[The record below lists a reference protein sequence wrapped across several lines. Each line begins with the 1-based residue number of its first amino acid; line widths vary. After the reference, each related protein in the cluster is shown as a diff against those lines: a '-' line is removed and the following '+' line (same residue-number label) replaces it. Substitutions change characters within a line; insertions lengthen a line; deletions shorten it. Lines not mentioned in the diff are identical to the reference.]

1 MIIYI
6 GNYLTTH
13 QQNPNFNQFLAKK
26 FEEMGYEVV
35 RVSDKKNKFL
45 RLLDMLYTIVTYRK
59 KATYIYIDTFSSAA
73 FWFAYFSGRL
83 AFFFRIP
90 YFTIV
95 RGGDMLTRIKKSP
108 VYTHWLFNHS
118 KHNISPS
125 HFLEK
130 GLEEQGIKVIYIP
143 NFLDIEQYI
152 YKERKDIKPNI
163 LWVRSLHAI
172 YQPLMACEV
181 VNRLKDRYP
190 QIKLTMV
197 GPEKDGSKYQI
208 EKYIQENQLENN
220 IVLTGK
226 LEKKDWHQLAASHDI
241 FLNTTSIDNHPVSVI
256 EAMALGLPIVSTNA
270 GGLRFL
276 LTHNTN
282 SLLVDIDD
290 LESMCTQI
298 ESLLNDPILAYNI
311 SNKAKQLAD
320 TFDWKYI
327 KPKYEELMKEGGI
340 KLL

>member
-6 GNYLTTH
+6 GNYLTNH

-26 FEEMGYEVV
+26 FIEMGHEVIC
-35 RVSDKKNKFL
+35 VSDKKNKFL
-45 RLLDMLYTIVTYRK
+45 RLVDMLYTIIKYRK

-83 AFFFRIP
+83 AYFFRIP

-95 RGGDMLTRIKKSP
+95 RGGDMLSRMKKSP
-108 VYTHWLFNHS
+108 KYTQWLFNHS

-130 GLEEQGIKVIYIP
+130 GLQEQGIKVVYIP

-181 VNRLKDRYP
+181 VNKLKNSYP

-197 GPEKDGSKYQI
+197 GPDKDGSKQLI
-208 EKYIQENQLENN
+208 EKYIQVNQLENH

-226 LEKKDWHQLAASHDI
+226 LEKKEWHQLAASHDI

-270 GGLRFL
+270 GGLNYL
-276 LTHNTN
+276 LTNNTD
-282 SLLVDIDD
+282 SLLVDINDA
-290 LESMCTQI
+290 EGMCTQI
-298 ESLLNDPILAYNI
+298 ETLINDPILAAKI
-311 SNKAKQLAD
+311 SNHAKQLAD

-327 KPKYEELMKEGGI
+327 KPIYEALMKEGV
-340 KLL
+340 